1 MLLEDYEG
9 FIYPDVLQL
18 SNVVL
23 TVAEFTF

>member
-1 MLLEDYEG
+1 MLWEDYEG